1 MDNRILAGII
11 VGIAVVSFTAFY
23 LTSNVQQPEEKQQPF
38 DVDKDV
44 FTETKPP
51 IALETNEGLI
61 KFTTYDEVKDF
72 LKDMQVQSDI
82 FVRRTFD
89 GDSIREGAPMPSLGI
104 PGEPEPRPSIPPVM
118 RESEESPSG
127 QEIPA
132 PITGSDYPEFSTT
145 NVQVKNVDEP
155 DYIKNDG
162 KYLYIVNQ
170 NSLTIIDAYPA
181 QDAKVIL
188 KIALDIEQQNLENM
202 FLNGDRL
209 IIFYYGSSQT
219 YGIAEYDYAP
229 YPIYT
234 PKTFATIID
243 ISDRKNPETITK
255 YEIDGSYVNSRMIE
269 NIVYLITNSGV
280 DYSNP
285 IIPRI
290 MEGANPIIPDVY
302 RFPNPEASYTFNT
315 VTAFDVAG
323 KLENSETFLMG
334 YSNTIYVSEENLYI
348 TYQKNVPYTYYDT
361 IRKDRF
367 FDVVVPLL
375 PKDVQDQIRSIQSD
389 PSLDLYEK
397 WAQVSKLLQDTYNTL
412 PKDQK
417 EKLFAQ
423 IQNALEEYDQRI
435 QSDVTRTVIHKIA
448 LDEGNLKYIANS
460 EVPGYLLNQFSMDE
474 SGNRFRIATTTDSFS
489 RSGSIT
495 SNNVYVLDDNLNHVG
510 SLTKIAPDE
519 RIYSARF
526 MGDKLFL
533 VTFKQ
538 VDPFFVIDLSSDTPK
553 ILGALKIPGFSNYL
567 QPYDKDHIIGIGRD
581 TKENQWGGVQ
591 TNGVKIS
598 MFDVSDFNNP
608 KETDTIV
615 IGDAGT
621 DSEILYNHK
630 ALLLD
635 KEKNVMSIP
644 IKSNYRILFEP
655 DSQSTDMYQQKNWN
669 GFYVY
674 GFENNKF
681 VERGKIAHYIWENN
695 YNVQYMQSRSLY
707 IDDTLYTVMDGSIK
721 MNDLNDISN
730 EINTIMLTPT
740 GGIIEFLD
748 K

>member
-1 MDNRILAGII
+1 MDNRVLAGII
-11 VGIAVVSFTAFY
+11 VGIAIVGFTAFY
-23 LTSNVQQPEEKQQPF
+23 LTTNIEQPVEKQQPF
-38 DVDKDV
+38 EVEEDV
-44 FTETKPP
+44 FTETKPTTT
-51 IALETNEGLI
+51 LETNEGLI
-61 KFTTYDEVKDF
+61 KFTTYDEVKEY
-72 LKDMQVQSDI
+72 LKDSQNQQYVFGYQIREDFI
-82 FVRRTFD
+82 RT
-89 GDSIREGAPMPSLGI
+89 GSMREGA
-104 PGEPEPRPSIPPVM
+104 SIPPTAMPV
-118 RESEESPSG
+118 ESEPM
-127 QEIPA
+127 PRPTA
-132 PITGSDYPEFSTT
+132 PDSIKDYPEFSTT
-145 NVQVKNVDEP
+145 NVQVQDVDEP

-181 QDAKVIL
+181 NDAKIIL
-188 KIALDIEQQNLENM
+188 KVAFDIEQQNLENM

-209 IIFYYGSSQT
+209 VIFYYGSSQT

-229 YPIYT
+229 YPIYV

-243 ISDRKNPETITK
+243 ISDRKNPETVTK
-255 YEIDGSYVNSRMIE
+255 YEIDGSYVNSRMIGD
-269 NIVYLITNSGV
+269 IIYLITNSGV
-280 DYSNP
+280 DYTNP
-285 IIPRI
+285 ILPRI
-290 MEGANPIIPDVY
+290 MEGANPMIPDVY
-302 RFPNPEASYTFNT
+302 HFPNPEPSYTFNT
-315 VTAFDVAG
+315 VTAFDVNG
-323 KLENSETFLMG
+323 KLKTSDTFLMG
-334 YSNTIYVSEENLYI
+334 YSNTIYVSEKNLYI
-348 TYQKNVPYTYYDT
+348 TYQKNVPYTFYDT

-367 FDVVVPLL
+367 FEVVVPLL
-375 PKDVQDQIRSIQSD
+375 PKDVQDQIRSIQADS
-389 PSLDLYEK
+389 SLDPYAK
-397 WAQVSKLLQDTYNTL
+397 WSQVSKLLQDTYNKL
-412 PKDQK
+412 PKDQR
-417 EKLFAQ
+417 EKLFTQ

-435 QSDVTRTVIHKIA
+435 QSDVTRTVIHKIR

-474 SGNRFRIATTTDSFS
+474 SGNRFRITTTSDSFS
-489 RSGSIT
+489 RSGTFT
-495 SNNVYVLDDNLNHVG
+495 SNNVYVLDDNLNQVG

-526 MGDKLFL
+526 MADKLFL

-538 VDPFFVIDLSSDTPK
+538 IDPFFVIDLSTDTPK

-598 MFDVSDFNNP
+598 IFDVSDFNNP

-615 IGDAGT
+615 IGDSGT

-644 IKSNYRILFEP
+644 IKSNYHILFEKDP
-655 DSQSTDMYQQKNWN
+655 EYTDIYQQKNWN

-681 VERGKIAHYIWENN
+681 VERGKISHYIWENN

-730 EINTIMLTPT
+730 EINTIMLTLK
-740 GGIIEFLD
+740 GDIIEYLD

>member
-1 MDNRILAGII
+1 MDNRVLAGII
-11 VGIAVVSFTAFY
+11 VGIAVVGFTAFY

-51 IALETNEGLI
+51 TTLETNEDLI
-61 KFTTYDEVKDF
+61 KFVSYDEVKEF
-72 LKDMQVQSDI
+72 LKDMKVQSDI
-82 FVRRTFD
+82 IVRRSLER
-89 GDSIREGAPMPSLGI
+89 DSMGGGVPVPSIGI
-104 PGEPEPRPSIPPVM
+104 PVAPEPRPTVPPDM
-118 RESEESPSG
+118 REGEEWAPG
-127 QEIPA
+127 VEIPA

-170 NSLTIIDAYPA
+170 NSLTIIDANPA

-202 FLNGDRL
+202 FLNGNRL
-209 IIFYYGSSQT
+209 VIFYYGSSQT

-243 ISDRKNPETITK
+243 ISDRKNPETVTK

-269 NIVYLITNSGV
+269 DIVYLITNSGV

-302 RFPNPEASYTFNT
+302 HFPNPEASYTFNT
-315 VTAFDVAG
+315 VTAFDVDG

-397 WAQVSKLLQDTYNTL
+397 WTQVSKLLQDTYNTL

-417 EKLFAQ
+417 EKLFTQ

-474 SGNRFRIATTTDSFS
+474 SGNRFRITTTTDSFS

-635 KEKNVMSIP
+635 KEKNIMSIP
-644 IKSNYRILFEP
+644 IKSNYRILFET
-655 DSQSTDMYQQKNWN
+655 DSPSTDMYQQKNWN

-695 YNVQYMQSRSLY
+695 YHVQYMQSRSLY

-740 GGIIEFLD
+740 GGIIEFLE

>member
-1 MDNRILAGII
+1 MDNRVLAGII
-11 VGIAVVSFTAFY
+11 VGIAVIGFTAFY
-23 LTSNVQQPEEKQQPF
+23 LTSNIEQPEEKQQPL

-51 IALETNEGLI
+51 STSELKDGLI
-61 KFTTYDEVKDF
+61 KFTTYDEVKEF
-72 LKDMQVQSDI
+72 LKNSQNQQYVYGYQI
-82 FVRRTFD
+82 REENLRRIEAGPAGVPLPPTEMPVASEPIPSPTSTT
-89 GDSIREGAPMPSLGI
+89 DSIKTP
-104 PGEPEPRPSIPPVM
+104 
-118 RESEESPSG
+118 
-127 QEIPA
+127 
-132 PITGSDYPEFSTT
+132 DYPEFSTT

-170 NSLTIIDAYPA
+170 NSLTIIDANPA

-209 IIFYYGSSQT
+209 VIFYYGSSQT

-229 YPIYT
+229 YPIYI

-243 ISDRKNPETITK
+243 ISDRKNPETVTK

-269 NIVYLITNSGV
+269 DIVYLITNSGV

-290 MEGANPIIPDVY
+290 MEGTNPIIPDVY

-375 PKDVQDQIRSIQSD
+375 PKDVQDQIHSIQSD

-397 WAQVSKLLQDTYNTL
+397 WTQVSKLLQDTYNTL

-474 SGNRFRIATTTDSFS
+474 SGNRFRITTTTDSFS

-635 KEKNVMSIP
+635 KEKNIMSIP
-644 IKSNYRILFEP
+644 IKSNYRILFET
-655 DSQSTDMYQQKNWN
+655 DSPSTDIYQQKNWN

-740 GGIIEFLD
+740 GGIIEFLE

>member
-1 MDNRILAGII
+1 MDNRVLAGII
-11 VGIAVVSFTAFY
+11 VGIAVVGFTAFY
-23 LTSNVQQPEEKQQPF
+23 LTSNIEQPEEKQQPF

-51 IALETNEGLI
+51 TTLETKDLI
-61 KFTTYDEVKDF
+61 KFTSYDEVKEF

-82 FVRRTFD
+82 LVRRSLD
-89 GDSIREGAPMPSLGI
+89 GGSIREGAPVPSLGI
-104 PGEPEPRPSIPPVM
+104 PVTPESRPSVPPDM
-118 RESEESPSG
+118 RESGEFTSG

-132 PITGSDYPEFSTT
+132 SITDSDYPEFSTT

-170 NSLTIIDAYPA
+170 NSLSIIDAYPA
-181 QDAKVIL
+181 KDAKVIL

-202 FLNGDRL
+202 FLNGDKL
-209 IIFYYGSSQT
+209 VIFYYGSSQT
-219 YGIAEYDYAP
+219 YGIAEYDYTP
-229 YPIYT
+229 YPVYT

-243 ISDRKNPETITK
+243 ISDRKNPETVTK
-255 YEIDGSYVNSRMIE
+255 YEIDGSYVNSRMIGD
-269 NIVYLITNSGV
+269 IVYLITNSGV
-280 DYSNP
+280 DYTNP

-290 MEGANPIIPDVY
+290 MEGVNPIIPDVY

-315 VTAFDVAG
+315 VTAFDVNG

-375 PKDVQDQIRSIQSD
+375 PKDVQDQIRLIQSD
-389 PSLDLYEK
+389 PSLDPYEK
-397 WAQVSKLLQDTYNTL
+397 WIQVSQLLQDTYNKL
-412 PKDQK
+412 PKDEK
-417 EKLFAQ
+417 EKLFTQ
-423 IQNALEEYDQRI
+423 IQKALEEYDQRI

-474 SGNRFRIATTTDSFS
+474 SGNRFRITTTTDYFS
-489 RSGSIT
+489 RTGSIT
-495 SNNVYVLDDNLNHVG
+495 SNNVYVLDENLNQVG

-581 TKENQWGGVQ
+581 TKDNQWGGVQ

-615 IGDAGT
+615 IGDSGT

-630 ALLLD
+630 ALLLN
-635 KEKNVMSIP
+635 KEKNIMSIP

-655 DSQSTDMYQQKNWN
+655 EPLATDLYQQKNWN

-681 VERGKIAHYIWENN
+681 VEKGKIAHYIWENN

-721 MNDLNDISN
+721 MNELDNISN
-730 EINTIMLTPT
+730 EINTITLTPS

-748 K
+748 

>member
-118 RESEESPSG
+118 PESEESPSG

-243 ISDRKNPETITK
+243 ISDRKNPETVTK

-635 KEKNVMSIP
+635 KEKNIMSIP

>member
-1 MDNRILAGII
+1 MDNRVLAGII

-243 ISDRKNPETITK
+243 ISDRKNPETVTK

-290 MEGANPIIPDVY
+290 MEGTNPIIPDVY

-635 KEKNVMSIP
+635 KEKNIMSIP

>member
-1 MDNRILAGII
+1 MDNRVLAGII

-118 RESEESPSG
+118 PESEESPSG

-243 ISDRKNPETITK
+243 ISDRKNPETVTK

-635 KEKNVMSIP
+635 KEKNIMSIP

>member
-1 MDNRILAGII
+1 MDNRVLAGII

-104 PGEPEPRPSIPPVM
+104 PREPEPRPSIPPVM

-243 ISDRKNPETITK
+243 ISDRKNPETVTK

-635 KEKNVMSIP
+635 KEKNIMSIP

>member
-1 MDNRILAGII
+1 MDNRVLAGVIA
-11 VGIAVVSFTAFY
+11 GIAVLGFITFY
-23 LTSNVQQPEEKQQPF
+23 ITSDLVQPEKKPQPF
-38 DVDKDV
+38 DIEKDV
-44 FTETKPP
+44 FTETKPSTT
-51 IALETNEGLI
+51 LETTEDLI
-61 KFTTYDEVKDF
+61 KFATYDEVKGF
-72 LKDMQVQSDI
+72 LKDSQNQQAVSYQI
-82 FVRRTFD
+82 R
-89 GDSIREGAPMPSLGI
+89 DSMRLGSMREGATAPSGVPALSVPMPGL
-104 PGEPEPRPSIPPVM
+104 
-118 RESEESPSG
+118 
-127 QEIPA
+127 PA
-132 PITGSDYPEFSTT
+132 PTEDVQTSQDYNLGVSPDSPEFSTT

-170 NSLTIIDAYPA
+170 NWLTIVDAYPA
-181 QDAKVIL
+181 NDAKIIL

-209 IIFYYGSSQT
+209 VIFYYGSSQT
-219 YGIAEYDYAP
+219 YGIAEYDYVP

-243 ISDRKNPETITK
+243 ISDRKNPETVTK
-255 YEIDGSYVNSRMIE
+255 YEIDGSYVNSRMIGD
-269 NIVYLITNSGV
+269 IVYLITNSGV

-302 RFPNPEASYTFNT
+302 RFPNPEQSYTFNT

-334 YSNTIYVSEENLYI
+334 YSNTIYVSEKNLYI

-361 IRKDRF
+361 ISKDRF
-367 FDVVVPLL
+367 FEVVVPLL
-375 PKDVQDQIRSIQSD
+375 PKDVQDQIRSIQND
-389 PSLDLYEK
+389 PNLDTYAK
-397 WAQVSKLLQDTYNTL
+397 WSQISKLLQDTYNKL
-412 PKDQK
+412 PKDQR
-417 EKLFAQ
+417 ETLFVQ

-435 QSDVTRTVIHKIA
+435 QSDVTRTIIHKIG

-474 SGNRFRIATTTDSFS
+474 SGNRFRITTTTDSFS
-489 RSGSIT
+489 RTGSIT
-495 SNNVYVLDDNLNHVG
+495 SNNVYILDENLNQVG
-510 SLTKIAPDE
+510 SLTKIALDE

-553 ILGALKIPGFSNYL
+553 VLGALKIPGFSNYL

-581 TKENQWGGVQ
+581 TKNNEWGGVQ
-591 TNGVKIS
+591 TNGIKVS

-615 IGDAGT
+615 IGDSGT

-635 KEKNVMSIP
+635 KEKNIMSIP
-644 IKSNYRILFEP
+644 IKSNYRILFEK
-655 DSQSTDMYQQKNWN
+655 DLESTDVYHQKNWN
-669 GFYVY
+669 GFYVF

-681 VERGKIAHYIWENN
+681 VEKGKIAHYIWENN
-695 YNVQYMQSRSLY
+695 YNVPYMQSRSLY
-707 IDDTLYTVMDGSIK
+707 IADTLYTVMDGSIK
-721 MNDLNDISN
+721 MNELANISN
-730 EINTIMLTPT
+730 EINTIKIGST
-740 GGIIEFLD
+740 GDLIKSLD

>member
-1 MDNRILAGII
+1 MDNRVLAGII
-11 VGIAVVSFTAFY
+11 AGIAVVGFITFY
-23 LTSNVQQPEEKQQPF
+23 LTSNIDQPEEKQQPF
-38 DVDKDV
+38 DVEKDV
-44 FTETKPP
+44 FTETEPP
-51 IALETNEGLI
+51 TTLSTNEGLI
-61 KFTTYDEVKDF
+61 KFATYDEVKEF
-72 LKDMQVQSDI
+72 LKDAQIQPGI
-82 FVRRTFD
+82 FVRRSLEET
-89 GDSIREGAPMPSLGI
+89 SMREGASVPSSGI
-104 PGEPEPRPSIPPVM
+104 QVGLEPRPTVPPEMQTSQDSNFAV
-118 RESEESPSG
+118 S
-127 QEIPA
+127 Q
-132 PITGSDYPEFSTT
+132 DYPEFSTT

-181 QDAKVIL
+181 KDAKVIL

-209 IIFYYGSSQT
+209 VIFYYGSSQT

-243 ISDRKNPETITK
+243 ISDKKNPETVTK
-255 YEIDGSYVNSRMIE
+255 YEIDGSYVNARMIVD
-269 NIVYLITNSGV
+269 IVYLITNSGV

-290 MEGANPIIPDVY
+290 MEGANLIIPDVY
-302 RFPNPEASYTFNT
+302 RFPNPEESYTFNT
-315 VTAFDVAG
+315 VTTFDVAG

-334 YSNTIYVSEENLYI
+334 YSNTVYVSEDNLYI

-389 PSLDLYEK
+389 PSLDPYEK
-397 WAQVSKLLQDTYNTL
+397 WTNVSKLLQDTYNKL
-412 PKDQK
+412 PKDQR
-417 EKLFAQ
+417 EKLFTQ
-423 IQNALEEYDQRI
+423 IQNALEEYDKRI

-460 EVPGYLLNQFSMDE
+460 EVPGHLLNQFSMDE
-474 SGNRFRIATTTDSFS
+474 SKNRFRIATTTDSFS
-489 RSGSIT
+489 RSGTFT
-495 SNNVYVLDDNLNHVG
+495 SNNVYVFDENLIQVG

-615 IGDAGT
+615 IGDSGT

-635 KEKNVMSIP
+635 KEKNIMSIP
-644 IKSNYRILFEP
+644 IKSNYRILFEK
-655 DSQSTDMYQQKNWN
+655 DSQYADIYQQKNWN

-695 YNVQYMQSRSLY
+695 YNVPYMQSRSLY
-707 IDDTLYTVMDGSIK
+707 IADTLYTVMDGSIK

-730 EINTIMLTPT
+730 EINTIMLTPK
-740 GGIIEFLD
+740 GDIIEFLD
-748 K
+748 KK

>member
-1 MDNRILAGII
+1 
-11 VGIAVVSFTAFY
+11 
-23 LTSNVQQPEEKQQPF
+23 
-38 DVDKDV
+38 
-44 FTETKPP
+44 
-51 IALETNEGLI
+51 
-61 KFTTYDEVKDF
+61 
-72 LKDMQVQSDI
+72 
-82 FVRRTFD
+82 
-89 GDSIREGAPMPSLGI
+89 
-104 PGEPEPRPSIPPVM
+104 
-118 RESEESPSG
+118 
-127 QEIPA
+127 
-132 PITGSDYPEFSTT
+132 
-145 NVQVKNVDEP
+145 
-155 DYIKNDG
+155 
-162 KYLYIVNQ
+162 
-170 NSLTIIDAYPA
+170 
-181 QDAKVIL
+181 
-188 KIALDIEQQNLENM
+188 
-202 FLNGDRL
+202 
-209 IIFYYGSSQT
+209 
-219 YGIAEYDYAP
+219 
-229 YPIYT
+229 
-234 PKTFATIID
+234 
-243 ISDRKNPETITK
+243 
-255 YEIDGSYVNSRMIE
+255 
-269 NIVYLITNSGV
+269 NI
-280 DYSNP
+280 
-285 IIPRI
+285 
-290 MEGANPIIPDVY
+290 
-302 RFPNPEASYTFNT
+302 
-315 VTAFDVAG
+315 
-323 KLENSETFLMG
+323 
-334 YSNTIYVSEENLYI
+334 
-348 TYQKNVPYTYYDT
+348 PYTYYDT
-361 IRKDRF
+361 IKKDRF

-389 PSLDLYEK
+389 PSLDPYSK
-397 WAQVSKLLQDTYNTL
+397 WSQVSKLLQDTYNKL
-412 PKDQK
+412 PKDQR
-417 EKLFAQ
+417 EQLFTQ
-423 IQNALEEYDQRI
+423 IQKALDEYDQRV
-435 QSDVTRTVIHKIA
+435 QSDVTRTVIHKIG

-460 EVPGYLLNQFSMDE
+460 EVAGYLLNQFSMDE
-474 SGNRFRIATTTDSFS
+474 SGNRFRIATTSDSYS
-489 RSGSIT
+489 RSGSLT
-495 SNNVYVLDDNLNHVG
+495 SNNVYVLDENLNQVG

-635 KEKNVMSIP
+635 KEKNIMSIP